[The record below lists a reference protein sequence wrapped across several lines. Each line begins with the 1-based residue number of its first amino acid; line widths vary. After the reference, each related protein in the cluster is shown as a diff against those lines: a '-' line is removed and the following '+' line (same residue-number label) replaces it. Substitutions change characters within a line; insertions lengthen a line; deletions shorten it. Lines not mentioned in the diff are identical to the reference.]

1 MSVPER
7 VRAVIEPVVAA
18 RGLELFDL
26 EQAGA
31 VLRVTVDRPGGV
43 DIDAI
48 ADVTRAVSRALD
60 EHDPIAGAYTL
71 EVSSPGLERTLRTP
85 AHWAWAVGR
94 TVSVK
99 THPDHPIGRRFT
111 GTVTAADDTTATIAL
126 DDPVGESVT
135 LSLGEITKARTT
147 FVWGPAP
154 KPGGPRSDGRR
165 SPSKGPAS
173 GRTPNPRDEASS
185 PDEEMIQS

>member
-7 VRAVIEPVVAA
+7 VRAVIEPVVTG

-31 VLRVTVDRPGGV
+31 ILRVTIDRPGGV

-48 ADVTRAVSRALD
+48 SEVTRAVSRALD

-71 EVSSPGLERTLRTP
+71 EVSSPGLERNLRTP

-94 TVSVK
+94 TVAVK
-99 THPDHPIGRRFT
+99 TYPDHPLGRRFT
-111 GTVTAADDTTATIAL
+111 GTVIAADDTTATIAL
-126 DDPVGESVT
+126 DEPVGESVT
-135 LSLGEITKARTT
+135 LALGEITKARTT

-154 KPGGPRSDGRR
+154 KPG
-165 SPSKGPAS
+165 SPGAKSAKKSKPQP
-173 GRTPNPRDEASS
+173 TTRDESSS

>member
-26 EQAGA
+26 EQAGP

-48 ADVTRAVSRALD
+48 AEVTRAVSRALD

-94 TVSVK
+94 TVAVK
-99 THPDHPIGRRFT
+99 THADHPLGRRFT
-111 GTVTAADDTTATIAL
+111 GTVTGSTDTTATIAL

-135 LSLGEITKARTT
+135 LALGEIAKARTT
-147 FVWGPAP
+147 FEWGPAP
-154 KPGGPRSDGRR
+154 KPGGPNAKRSKT
-165 SPSKGPAS
+165 STTK
-173 GRTPNPRDEASS
+173 RDEPSS
-185 PDEEMIQS
+185 PDEEMVQS